1 MVVTCCHGSRL
12 YLSLLCALCSEDE
25 LLSVLPAV
33 SLSIN
38 TQPQVTFLLLC
49 QEFSFLIRDTL
60 LNKKKKKKWHGH
72 LASSRLWDGQI
83 KMKNPSFFFFLL
95 LWRFDQNSEPHNAMQ
110 LLKHQLQFNDQ
121 NPHNRMQCSHHMLHN
136 SVFGLIVCCQVLI
149 FLFKKMCIPTQVEA
163 ADMKLL
169 NLMILNSKAWG
180 GRFDFHITQLLRLS
194 SLFSQLI
201 FQFQQLQAGRSKN
214 MENISCRHCRMFF
227 VFVWRFQTLLS

>member
-60 LNKKKKKKWHGH
+60 LNKKKKKWHGH

-83 KMKNPSFFFFLL
+83 KMKNPSFFLL
-95 LWRFDQNSEPHNAMQ
+95 LWRFDQNSEPHNVMQ
-110 LLKHQLQFNDQ
+110 LLRHQVQFNDQ
-121 NPHNRMQCSHHMLHN
+121 NPHRRQKLTECS
-136 SVFGLIVCCQVLI
+136 
-149 FLFKKMCIPTQVEA
+149 A
-163 ADMKLL
+163 ATTCY
-169 NLMILNSKAWG
+169 
-180 GRFDFHITQLLRLS
+180 ITQSLV
-194 SLFSQLI
+194 SLFVVKFSSFYSKKCASWI
-201 FQFQQLQAGRSKN
+201 RSKQLTWN
-214 MENISCRHCRMFF
+214 F
-227 VFVWRFQTLLS
+227 